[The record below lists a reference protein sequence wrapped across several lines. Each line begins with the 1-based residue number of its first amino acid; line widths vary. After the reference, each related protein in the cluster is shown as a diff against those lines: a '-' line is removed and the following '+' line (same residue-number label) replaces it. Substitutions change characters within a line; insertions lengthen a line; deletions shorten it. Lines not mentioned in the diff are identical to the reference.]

1 MTDVIVKA
9 TKVKRRL
16 KFALFIGKRLT
27 KAPADSLAVVSD
39 LFPIKHDLNWKT
51 EFEFLNVA
59 GLISGDNNQKEF
71 YSAKIYFFDAMGKF
85 LGFRTIQMENVGR
98 KTLKLSEL
106 LTGELVSA
114 KTFAV
119 FHPNVPNKFDMA
131 GSYLAERGYGGYEYK
146 NLGIKGYVHGNLDAL
161 ALTKDRVMPLG
172 NSGLIPRFYTVQHN
186 LTGPSTYEFVF
197 TNPTARKVKITP
209 SISHSPNTWFKAESF
224 RIPSLGT
231 HTYTV
236 EVKASERTYV
246 RFKSRLYLARPVVFR
261 ISNNSMDVFH
271 G

>member
-9 TKVKRRL
+9 TKAKRRL
-16 KFALFIGKRLT
+16 KFALFIGTRLT
-27 KAPADSLAVVSD
+27 KAPADNLAVVSD
-39 LFPIKHDLNWKT
+39 LFPIKQGSNWKT

-59 GLISGDNNQKEF
+59 GLISGDNNQKEL

-85 LGFRTIQMENVGR
+85 LGLRTIQMENIGR
-98 KTLKLSEL
+98 KTLKLSEF
-106 LTGELVSA
+106 LTGDLVSA

-119 FHPNVPNKFDMA
+119 FHPNVANKFDMA

-146 NLGIKGYVHGNLDAL
+146 NLGVKGYVHGNLDAV
-161 ALTKDRVMPLG
+161 ALTKDKIKLLG

-197 TNPTARKVKITP
+197 TNPTARKIKITP
-209 SISHSPNTWFKAESF
+209 SISHSPNTWSKAESLQ
-224 RIPSLGT
+224 IPSLGT
-231 HTYTV
+231 HTYTID
-236 EVKASERTYV
+236 VKAPERTYV

>member
-27 KAPADSLAVVSD
+27 IAPADNLAVVSD
-39 LFPIKHDLNWKT
+39 LFPIKQDLNWKT

-71 YSAKIYFFDAMGKF
+71 YFAKIYFFDAMGKC
-85 LGFRTIQMENVGR
+85 LGLRTIQMENIGR

-106 LTGELVSA
+106 LTDELVSA

-119 FHPNVPNKFDMA
+119 FHPNVANKFDMA

-146 NLGIKGYVHGNLDAL
+146 NLAVKGYVHGNLDAV
-161 ALTKDRVMPLG
+161 ALTKDKVKPLG
-172 NSGLIPRFYTVQHN
+172 NSGLIPRFYTVQHC
-186 LTGPSTYEFVF
+186 LTGTSTYEFVF
-197 TNPTARKVKITP
+197 TNPTARKIKITP
-209 SISHSPNTWFKAESF
+209 SISQSPNTWSKAESF
-224 RIPSLGT
+224 QIPSLGT
-231 HTYTV
+231 YTYTLYV
-236 EVKASERTYV
+236 NATERIYA

-261 ISNNSMDVFH
+261 ISNDSMDVFH

>member
-9 TKVKRRL
+9 AKVKRRL

-27 KAPADSLAVVSD
+27 KAPTDNLAVVSD
-39 LFPIKHDLNWKT
+39 LFPIKQDLNWKT

-71 YSAKIYFFDAMGKF
+71 YSEKIYFFDAMGKF

-146 NLGIKGYVHGNLDAL
+146 NLGVKGYVHGNLDAV
-161 ALTKDRVMPLG
+161 ALTKDKVKPLG

-186 LTGPSTYEFVF
+186 LTGPSTYEFIF
-197 TNPTARKVKITP
+197 TNPTARKIKITP
-209 SISHSPNTWFKAESF
+209 SISQSPNTWSKAESF
-224 RIPSLGT
+224 QIPSLGT
-231 HTYTV
+231 YTYTFY
-236 EVKASERTYV
+236 VKATERTYA

-261 ISNNSMDVFH
+261 ISNDSMDVFH

>member
-16 KFALFIGKRLT
+16 KFSLFIGKRLT
-27 KAPADSLAVVSD
+27 KAPADNLAVVSD
-39 LFPIKHDLNWKT
+39 LFPIKQDLNWKT

-59 GLISGDNNQKEF
+59 GLISGDNNQNELYF
-71 YSAKIYFFDAMGKF
+71 AKIYFFAAMGKF
-85 LGFRTIQMENVGR
+85 LGLRTIQMESIGR

-119 FHPNVPNKFDMA
+119 FHPNVANKFDMA
-131 GSYLAERGYGGYEYK
+131 GSYLAERGYGGYEYN
-146 NLGIKGYVHGNLDAL
+146 NLGVKGYVHGNLDAV
-161 ALTKDRVMPLG
+161 ALTNDKVKPLG
-172 NSGLIPRFYTVQHN
+172 NFGLIPRFYTVQHS

-197 TNPTARKVKITP
+197 TNPTARKIKITP
-209 SISHSPNTWFKAESF
+209 SISHSPNTWSKAESF
-224 RIPSLGT
+224 QIPSLGT

-236 EVKASERTYV
+236 EVKATERTYV

>member
-1 MTDVIVKA
+1 
-9 TKVKRRL
+9 
-16 KFALFIGKRLT
+16 
-27 KAPADSLAVVSD
+27 
-39 LFPIKHDLNWKT
+39 
-51 EFEFLNVA
+51 
-59 GLISGDNNQKEF
+59 
-71 YSAKIYFFDAMGKF
+71 
-85 LGFRTIQMENVGR
+85 MENIGR
-98 KTLKLSEL
+98 RTLKLSEL
-106 LTGELVSA
+106 LTDELVSA

-119 FHPNVPNKFDMA
+119 FHPNVANKFDMA

-146 NLGIKGYVHGNLDAL
+146 NLGVKGYVHGNLDAV
-161 ALTKDRVMPLG
+161 ALTKERVKPLG

-197 TNPTARKVKITP
+197 TNPTARKIKITP
-209 SISHSPNTWFKAESF
+209 SISHSPNTWSKAESF
-224 RIPSLGT
+224 QIPSLGT

-236 EVKASERTYV
+236 DVKATERTYL

>member
-9 TKVKRRL
+9 TKVKRRI

-27 KAPADSLAVVSD
+27 KAPVDNLAVVSD
-39 LFPIKHDLNWKT
+39 LFPIKQDLNWKT

-59 GLISGDNNQKEF
+59 GLILGDNNQKEL
-71 YSAKIYFFDAMGKF
+71 YSAKIYFFDAMGIF
-85 LGFRTIQMENVGR
+85 LGLRTIQMENIGR

-106 LTGELVSA
+106 LIGDLVSA

-119 FHPNVPNKFDMA
+119 FHPNVANKFDMA

-146 NLGIKGYVHGNLDAL
+146 NLGVKGYVHGNLDAV
-161 ALTKDRVMPLG
+161 ALTKDKVKPLG
-172 NSGLIPRFYTVQHN
+172 NYGFISRFYTVQHS
-186 LTGPSTYEFVF
+186 LIGPSTYEFVF
-197 TNPTARKVKITP
+197 TNPTARKIKITP
-209 SISHSPNTWFKAESF
+209 SISHSPNIWSKAESF
-224 RIPSLGT
+224 HISSLGT
-231 HTYTV
+231 YTYTV
-236 EVKASERTYV
+236 DVKAAERAYV

-261 ISNNSMDVFH
+261 VFNNSMDVFH